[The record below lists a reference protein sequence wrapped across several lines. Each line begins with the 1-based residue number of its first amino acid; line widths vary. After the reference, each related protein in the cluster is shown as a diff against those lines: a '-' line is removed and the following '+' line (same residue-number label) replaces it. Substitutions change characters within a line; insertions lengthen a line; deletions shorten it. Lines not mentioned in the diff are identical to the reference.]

1 MIRIEIDQ
9 GGLADPESTIRR
21 GLLVGLTKTVAFLER
36 DIKPRMPRG
45 ATGLGRQ
52 SIAGEVQL
60 GASGGLGVAVG
71 RIGSP
76 LKHVAVINDG
86 RRPGQKA
93 PPAEAL
99 ELWVRRKIRHSRR
112 KGPRGG
118 LRKLTVSEAKGIAFV
133 IARKIGREGIEAHE
147 MFEKSVQENEA
158 RIREFFAEA
167 GAQITIHMTRGGN

>member
-1 MIRIEIDQ
+1 MIRIAVVSGE
-9 GGLADPESTIRR
+9 LASPHRVIRGALR
-21 GLLVGLTKTVAFLER
+21 AGLTKTVAFLER
-36 DIKPRMPRG
+36 DLKPRMPRG

-52 SIAGEVQL
+52 SIAGEVRL
-60 GASGGLGVAVG
+60 GTEVGLGVAMGMV
-71 RIGSP
+71 GSP

-118 LRKLTVSEAKGIAFV
+118 LRKLTVSEAKGLAFV
-133 IARKIGREGIEAHE
+133 IARKIGREGIEANE

-167 GAQITIHMTRGGN
+167 GAQITIQMTRGRN